1 LLPFNIASYALLAKI
16 LERITGYK
24 ALGIE
29 GTLKCVHFYDN
40 QYEAAEEL
48 LTRDPEKHS
57 SCDVAINNRFA
68 FDNIDDIFNGF
79 EISDF
84 NLIGYTSD
92 KGIKVDMLAPK
103 K

>member
-1 LLPFNIASYALLAKI
+1 

-40 QYEAAEEL
+40 QYAAAKEL
-48 LTRDPEKHS
+48 LTRDPEEHS
-57 SCDVAINNRFA
+57 SCDIAIKNKLA
-68 FDNIDDIFNGF
+68 SDNIDETFNGF

-84 NLIGYTSD
+84 KLVGYTSD

-103 K
+103 EV